1 MREKDMLADTL
12 NTQESNMESTALMAI
27 SPLDGRYQDKVTELR
42 AIFSEYGLIK
52 FRVIVEIRW
61 LEMLSEFAN
70 LPEIP
75 RLGSHAKKILNDI
88 IDNFSLQDA
97 LRIKHI
103 ESGINHD
110 VKSVEYFI
118 KEKIGGNEEL
128 SAISE
133 FIHFG
138 CTSEDI
144 NNLAYS
150 LMLHTARHQCILPA
164 LDDLMLLL
172 KKFAHD
178 HAGLAMLARTH
189 GQPATPTT
197 VGKEIANVIAR
208 LQRQIDQLNNVL
220 LLGKINGASGN
231 YNAFAIAYPETDW
244 QCLSKNF
251 VSRLGLSWNPYTTQI
266 EPHDTIAEFFAVM
279 LRINTIVLDFDRDTW
294 AYISVNYFKQKSFS
308 NEVGSSTMPHKVNP
322 IDFENSE
329 GNLGIA
335 NALFEHMIAK
345 LPVSRWQR
353 DLSDSTVL
361 RNIGVAVGHSLLAYQ
376 ATCKGVSK
384 LEPNHAVIHA
394 DLDNHWEI
402 LGEAVQTVMRR
413 YKLEQPYEKLKA
425 FTRGKPVN
433 KALIQQFIN
442 ELSLPEEA
450 KKQLLD
456 LTPADY
462 IGYAEELAKRI

>member
-1 MREKDMLADTL
+1 
-12 NTQESNMESTALMAI
+12 METASLMAI
-27 SPLDGRYQDKVTELR
+27 SPLDGRYHEKVSSLR
-42 AIFSEYGLIK
+42 SIFSEYGLIK

-61 LEMLSEFAN
+61 IEMLSEFAN

-75 RLGSHAKKILNDI
+75 RLSPHAKHVLNDI
-88 IDNFSLQDA
+88 IENFSMQDA
-97 LRIKHI
+97 LRVKHI

-110 VKSVEYFI
+110 VKAVEYFI
-118 KEKIGGNEEL
+118 KEKVANNEEL
-128 SAISE
+128 ETMSE

-144 NNLAYS
+144 NNLAYG
-150 LMLHTARHQCILPA
+150 LMLQAARQQCILPS
-164 LDDLMLLL
+164 LDDLMALLR
-172 KKFAHD
+172 KFAHD

-197 VGKEIANVIAR
+197 AGKEIANVIAR

-220 LLGKINGASGN
+220 ILGKMNGASGN
-231 YNAFAIAYPETDW
+231 YNALAIAYPEVDW

-251 VSRLGLSWNPYTTQI
+251 VSKLGLSWNAYTTQI
-266 EPHDTIAEFFAVM
+266 EPHDCMAEFFAAM
-279 LRINTIVLDFDRDTW
+279 IRINTIILDLDRDTW
-294 AYISVNYFKQKSFS
+294 SYISINYFKQKSFS

-335 NALFEHMIAK
+335 NALYEHMIAK

-361 RNIGVAVGHSLLAYQ
+361 RNIGVALGHSILAYQ
-376 ATCKGVSK
+376 STCKGLEK
-384 LEPNHAVIHA
+384 LEPNVAVIEA
-394 DLDNHWEI
+394 DLDHHWEV
-402 LGEAVQTVMRR
+402 LGEAVQTIMRR
-413 YKLEQPYEKLKA
+413 YKLEQPYEKLKS
-425 FTRGKPVN
+425 FTRGKRID
-433 KALIQQFIN
+433 KISLQQFISD
-442 ELSLPEEA
+442 LSLPEQA
-450 KKQLLD
+450 KKRLLD

-462 IGYAEELAKRI
+462 VGYAQELAKRI

>member
-1 MREKDMLADTL
+1 
-12 NTQESNMESTALMAI
+12 MESTALMAI
-27 SPLDGRYQDKVTELR
+27 SPLDGRYQDKVTQLR

-61 LEMLSEFAN
+61 LQMLSEFAN

-75 RLGSHAKKILNDI
+75 PLSSHAKKILDDI
-88 IDNFSLQDA
+88 IENFSLADA

-118 KEKIGGNEEL
+118 KEKIGSNEEL
-128 SAISE
+128 GVISE

-144 NNLAYS
+144 NNLAYG

-220 LLGKINGASGN
+220 ILGKINGASGN
-231 YNAFAIAYPETDW
+231 YNAFAISYPETDW

-251 VSRLGLSWNPYTTQI
+251 VTRLGLSWNPYTTQI
-266 EPHDTIAEFFAVM
+266 EPHDTMAEFFAVM
-279 LRINTIVLDFDRDTW
+279 LRINTIILDFDRDTW
-294 AYISVNYFKQKSFS
+294 GYISIKYFKQKSFA
-308 NEVGSSTMPHKVNP
+308 NEVGSSTMPHKINP

-353 DLSDSTVL
+353 DLSDSTVV
-361 RNIGVAVGHSLLAYQ
+361 RNIGVAIGHALLAYQ

-384 LEPNHAVIHA
+384 LEPNHDIIST

-413 YKLEQPYEKLKA
+413 YKLEQPYEKLKS
-425 FTRGKPVN
+425 FTRGKPIN
-433 KALIQQFIN
+433 KISLQQFIN